1 MNTKNL
7 TNEEAET
14 AAAEQWLA
22 DLDPADPSVR
32 IRDGRYLR
40 HIREAADA
48 LEQAEAQLHQAV
60 AEARTNGDS
69 WGAIG
74 MVLGT
79 SRQAAQQRF
88 KNIDA

>member
-1 MNTKNL
+1 MAAKNL
-7 TNEEAET
+7 TNDEAET

-22 DLDPADPSVR
+22 DLEPANPSVR
-32 IRDGRYLR
+32 VRDGRNLR

-48 LEQAEAQLHQAV
+48 LEKAEDQLYKAV
-60 AEARTNGDS
+60 AEARANGDS

>member
-1 MNTKNL
+1 MATKNL
-7 TNEEAET
+7 TSEETET
-14 AAAEQWLA
+14 AAAEKWLA

-32 IRDGRYLR
+32 VRDGRYLR
-40 HIREAADA
+40 HIREAADV
-48 LEQAEAQLHQAV
+48 LEQAEAQLREAV
-60 AEARTNGDS
+60 AEARANGDS

-88 KNIDA
+88 KSI

>member
-1 MNTKNL
+1 MATKNL
-7 TNEEAET
+7 TSEEAET

-22 DLDPADPSVR
+22 DLDPDDPSVR
-32 IRDGRYLR
+32 VRDARYLR

-48 LEQAEAQLHQAV
+48 LENADARLRQAV
-60 AEARTNGDS
+60 AEARANGDS

-88 KNIDA
+88 KNVGA

>member
-1 MNTKNL
+1 MATTNL
-7 TNEEAET
+7 TGEAAET

-22 DLDPADPSVR
+22 DLEPADPSVR
-32 IRDGRYLR
+32 VRDGRYLR

-48 LEQAEAQLHQAV
+48 LQQAEAQLHQAV
-60 AEARTNGDS
+60 AEARANGDS

-79 SRQAAQQRF
+79 TRQAAQQRF
-88 KNIDA
+88 KNIKA